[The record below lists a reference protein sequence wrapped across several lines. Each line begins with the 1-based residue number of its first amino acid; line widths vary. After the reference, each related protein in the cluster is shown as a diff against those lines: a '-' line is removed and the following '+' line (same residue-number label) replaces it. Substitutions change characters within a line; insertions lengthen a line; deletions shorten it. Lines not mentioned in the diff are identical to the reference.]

1 MSKALSEK
9 IVDKCIENPKVAFL
23 LVPLGL
29 ALIYWGV
36 TDAQY
41 YRRLSTR
48 PTQVITEA
56 SIVPKENNRGFIIP
70 HVVGKSAEKE
80 VSIPISAKTAR
91 TLEIGNE
98 MEVIETDEN
107 SGEYLLKSAVD
118 SQVSSIYFEPAGIPV
133 NFITILGLAIAGGAI
148 GWGCFAKP
156 KSPTPAG

>member
-9 IVDKCIENPKVAFL
+9 IVDKCVENPKFAFVL
-23 LVPLGL
+23 IPLGAVL
-29 ALIYWGV
+29 MYWGI

-48 PTQVITEA
+48 PTQVITEV
-56 SIVPKENNRGFIIP
+56 SIVPKENDRGFTIP
-70 HVVGKSAEKE
+70 HVVGKSGEKE
-80 VSIPISAKTAR
+80 INIPISSKSAR

-107 SGEYLLKSAVD
+107 SGEYLLKSSVD
-118 SQVSSIYFEPAGIPV
+118 SQVSSIYFAPAGIPV